1 MSVLYKCEAEVILQF
16 KLQLN
21 YPIVDNQQP
30 FFGCSSLKQAIH
42 VVKWEHQSR
51 NSNSKMFSSLY
62 NIGL

>member
-30 FFGCSSLKQAIH
+30 FFRMQ
-42 VVKWEHQSR
+42 
-51 NSNSKMFSSLY
+51 
-62 NIGL
+62 